1 MADHL
6 SDEDPEPS
14 ERFPAGPL
22 FVPVRPGHSAC
33 AARLFRTPLGDRT
46 AVGFTSQ
53 RQLTATLG
61 PDQPWI
67 RLAEPAL
74 RSLAAPLGVTT
85 VTVDPQFCAPAPTA
99 PAPTASAAREHARH
113 SGPRFREGAWD
124 PQAVGALRATGAA
137 ALISALTMWI
147 G

>member
-22 FVPVRPGHSAC
+22 FVPVRPGHAVC
-33 AARLFRTPLGDRT
+33 AARLFRTPLGART

-53 RQLTATLG
+53 RQLAATLG

-74 RSLAAPLGVTT
+74 RALTAPLGVTT

-99 PAPTASAAREHARH
+99 SATREHAPH

-124 PQAVGALRATGAA
+124 PQAVGALRVTGAA

>member
-1 MADHL
+1 MADIL
-6 SDEDPEPS
+6 YDEDPEPS

-22 FVPVRPGHSAC
+22 YVPVRSGQAAC
-33 AARLFRTPLGDRT
+33 AARLFRTPIGDRT
-46 AVGFTSQ
+46 AVGFTS
-53 RQLTATLG
+53 RRKLTATLG

-74 RSLAAPLGVTT
+74 RSLTAPLGVTT

-99 PAPTASAAREHARH
+99 TTPSAREEVVH
-113 SGPRFREGAWD
+113 SGPRFRESAWD
-124 PQAVGALRATGAA
+124 PQAVGALRVTGAA